1 MSKAQIAK
9 STQEQAVAAWIDYRF
24 VLRIQELAKRL
35 ADQDIN
41 LEGALAELRKFKVF
55 ISDPKHILGSP
66 LQKHGEIAEHAQ
78 VRFANAADLIEGKA
92 ARHTFEGVARL
103 AKEDYLR
110 NGKMVQ
116 SKFYLGPSG
125 TLRAIVNHL
134 DTYPDFL
141 ADGGEY
147 DIPKSQF
154 EYLFKIYHGGENG
167 TLVDSSDTKMYDAI
181 KDWEKLH
188 NIKFPE
194 VVKPSRVDYD
204 QVQLDTAPH
213 TLKEEQEKIKS
224 RDQEIREEVQQA
236 HKPTVQ
242 EGVKVT
248 AVAAV
253 LEAGTAFVIAV
264 YRKRKA
270 GTKLSEFTHDDWA
283 DIAKESG
290 VGGLKG
296 AVRGGTVYLLTNFT
310 DIAAPMANAMVTA
323 TLGMMA
329 EAYKLQEGRITTED
343 FIVSCETICLDVTVS
358 ALSSIIGQIAIPIPV
373 LGAIIG
379 NTVGM
384 FMENI
389 AKSYLSSE
397 EEKLIAEYRKSMDGL
412 DKQLS
417 VEHAAFLKEVMTKLQ
432 SYESLVVLAFDED
445 PTVRLNSAKSRA
457 SLLGADNS
465 RILSDDAMDDL
476 FDSSE
481 PYKL

>member
-1 MSKAQIAK
+1 
-9 STQEQAVAAWIDYRF
+9 
-24 VLRIQELAKRL
+24 
-35 ADQDIN
+35 
-41 LEGALAELRKFKVF
+41 
-55 ISDPKHILGSP
+55 
-66 LQKHGEIAEHAQ
+66 
-78 VRFANAADLIEGKA
+78 
-92 ARHTFEGVARL
+92 
-103 AKEDYLR
+103 
-110 NGKMVQ
+110 
-116 SKFYLGPSG
+116 
-125 TLRAIVNHL
+125 
-134 DTYPDFL
+134 
-141 ADGGEY
+141 
-147 DIPKSQF
+147 
-154 EYLFKIYHGGENG
+154 
-167 TLVDSSDTKMYDAI
+167 MYDAI

-188 NIKFPE
+188 DIKFPD
-194 VVKPSRVDYD
+194 VVKPSSVDYD

-213 TLKEEQEKIKS
+213 TLKEEQEKIQS

-236 HKPTVQ
+236 HKPAVQ

-253 LEAGTAFVIAV
+253 LEASMAFAVAV

-270 GTKLSEFTHDDWA
+270 GTKLSEFTTDDWI

-296 AVRGGTVYLLTNFT
+296 AVRGGTVYLVTNFT

-329 EAYKLQEGRITTED
+329 EAYKLHEGKISAED
-343 FIVSCETICLDVTVS
+343 FIVSSETICLDVTVS
-358 ALSSIIGQIAIPIPV
+358 ALSSIIGQVAIPIPV

-397 EEKLIAEYRKSMDGL
+397 EEKLIVEYQKSMAQL
-412 DKQLS
+412 DNRLS
-417 VEHAAFLKEVMTKLQ
+417 EEHSVFLENTMSKLREF
-432 SYESLVVLAFDED
+432 ESLVVLAFDEN

-457 SLLGADNS
+457 ALLGADSS
-465 RILSDDAMDDL
+465 RILSDEAMDAL

>member
-1 MSKAQIAK
+1 MSKAKIAK

-24 VLRIQELAKRL
+24 VLRIQELAKQL
-35 ADQDIN
+35 AEQDIN
-41 LEGALAELRKFKVF
+41 LEAAMAELRKFKIF

-78 VRFANAADLIEGKA
+78 VRFANAADLIEGKVT
-92 ARHTFEGVARL
+92 RHTFEGVARL

-141 ADGGEY
+141 VDGGEY

-154 EYLFKIYHGGENG
+154 EYLIRIYRGGENG

-188 NIKFPE
+188 DIKFPD
-194 VVKPSRVDYD
+194 VVKPSSVDYD

-213 TLKEEQEKIKS
+213 TLKEEQEKIQS

-253 LEAGTAFVIAV
+253 LEASMAFAVAV

-270 GTKLSEFTHDDWA
+270 GTKLSEFTTDDWI

-296 AVRGGTVYLLTNFT
+296 AVRGGTVYLVTNFT

-329 EAYKLQEGRITTED
+329 EAYKLHEGKISAED
-343 FIVSCETICLDVTVS
+343 FIVSSETICLDVTVS
-358 ALSSIIGQIAIPIPV
+358 ALSSIIGQVAIPIPV

-397 EEKLIAEYRKSMDGL
+397 EEKLIVEYQKSMAQL
-412 DKQLS
+412 DNRLS
-417 VEHAAFLKEVMTKLQ
+417 EEHSVFLENTMSKLREF
-432 SYESLVVLAFDED
+432 ESLVVLAFDEN

-457 SLLGADNS
+457 ALLGADSS
-465 RILSDDAMDDL
+465 RILSDEAMDAL